1 MAARSAGT
9 APAHDRTTTCT
20 VRVTSLS
27 VLIPT
32 LNAIQLLP
40 GHLRSM
46 EPWLDLAGEI
56 IVVDS
61 DSDDG
66 TCEFLRAA
74 LAGKPVRFLSHPR
87 GLYQS
92 WNHGIS
98 QAVGRWLYISTVGD
112 PVQRPFLEE
121 LLSVAKSADADVVL
135 GSPAFIDEQD
145 QPLPPLPW
153 SVNDIAAH
161 LSPDGPCLLSWE
173 ACLFYAL
180 KHLRTSAL
188 LGSSASN
195 LYRTRHLQTHPF
207 PTDYGMA
214 GDAAWGFKHAL
225 DTRFAFTPRAG
236 SFFRLHQKSYAP
248 DPLKA
253 DALTQKLDSLCTETC
268 RLHQSPTLSSFRLPE
283 LGRLQNQHHELL
295 ATFKQERAASSLP
308 WYLRPS
314 LWTLRSQKKQTQR
327 QLGALIAAND
337 TLVRSQHITPL
348 APR

>member
-1 MAARSAGT
+1 MAVRNAGT
-9 APAHDRTTTCT
+9 APAHDPT
-20 VRVTSLS
+20 VAASVNSLS
-27 VLIPT
+27 VLLPT
-32 LNAIQLLP
+32 LNAIKLLP

-46 EPWLDLAGEI
+46 QPWLDLAGEI

-66 TCEFLRAA
+66 TGEFLRKA
-74 LAGKPVRFLSHPR
+74 LAGKPVRFLRHPR

-98 QAVGRWLYISTVGD
+98 QAGGRWLYISTVGD
-112 PVQRPFLEE
+112 PVERSFLEH
-121 LLSVAKSADADVVL
+121 LLAVAESAETDVVL

-145 QPLPPLPW
+145 QPLAPLPW
-153 SVNDIAAH
+153 SVTDIAAH
-161 LSPDGPCLLSWE
+161 LSPDGPCLLSSE

-195 LYRTRHLQTHPF
+195 LYRTRHLQAHPF

-225 DTRFAFTPRAG
+225 DTHFAFTPQAG
-236 SFFRLHQKSYAP
+236 SFFRLHQKSYPP

-253 DALTQKLDSLCTETC
+253 DALTHKLDALCLETC
-268 RLHQSPTLSSFRLPE
+268 RLHESPTLSAFRLPE
-283 LGRLQNQHHELL
+283 FGRLQNQHHDLL
-295 ATFKQERAASSLP
+295 ATLKQERSASSLP
-308 WYLRPS
+308 WYLRS
-314 LWTLRSQKKQTQR
+314 SVWTLRSQKKQYQR
-327 QLGALIAAND
+327 ELSALIAAND
-337 TLVRSQHITPL
+337 ALIRSQHLTPL
-348 APR
+348 TQR